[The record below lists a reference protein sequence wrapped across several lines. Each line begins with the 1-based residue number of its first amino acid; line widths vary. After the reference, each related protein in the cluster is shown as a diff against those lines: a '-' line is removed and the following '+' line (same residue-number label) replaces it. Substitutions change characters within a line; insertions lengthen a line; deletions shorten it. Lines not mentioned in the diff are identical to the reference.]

1 MNQCLRCQEPCR
13 DDTEFCENCRAHL
26 QNRLHQS
33 NVLSVVSNSE
43 QVIDIKPEATNIPDQ
58 VIERSISNSHQN
70 CAAGPKNELAFSP
83 KTSTVALRETKK
95 IILIKY
101 EDTGENESLQ
111 DILDPLVYRQLPKRD
126 DATIIER
133 EDLQRVNDRV
143 VTISRP
149 ISSSVPHFPRQRF
162 QITMKPLH
170 VRLSLLLITLLV
182 IMTLITSSVLIFL
195 NMNRQPA
202 HVNIVKALPSL
213 SVTPGAI
220 YPDQIV
226 QVHMSNFESSAR
238 IRLTRDV
245 AKNVRTDAN
254 TSTIILGTNGTGDV
268 RVFVDESWGSGA
280 HTIEAEDITTHY
292 IASTALQVLNELPVH
307 PPHLILSSPG
317 TTTALKG
324 MLDMGSNEQGANT
337 LQSLVLHNSGGGWIS
352 WSATSNQPWLM
363 TTPQQG
369 IFQDGQSIIVAVSR
383 ANLKAG
389 KYEGIIT
396 IVSNTGAPLSVQIR
410 MNVLPLFASQI
421 AVSSIIQMTPPA
433 LSFISTDGGT
443 DPASQNLMISNPGS
457 QTLNWSLSVTALQDS
472 FNQEFSSQDD
482 VTWLSADETSGAVS
496 PGKNSKINIKIQS
509 KNLLPSVY
517 SALLTFTSGRDTLN
531 APQAV
536 AVSLTI
542 QPRCGIA
549 TNQGTLSFN
558 STSGPNTI
566 FTHILNLST
575 TIGCTSVVKWESFS
589 SSSWLNISP
598 ASGQLQANVNSI
610 VTVQVNTSDLQPGS
624 YTGAI
629 LLVTKQRSL
638 TVVVQMLVASSTTST
653 ATAASTAA
661 SVLGV
666 STRGLQFTMTQ
677 GQGNPASQSFMVSN
691 NGGENLYWQANFDS
705 AANPWLSLN
714 PIRGT
719 IGSAQGMSV
728 GVSVQ
733 SVGLPSGDYSA
744 LITVIGTDN
753 SGNQVQGSPQIIQV
767 TLTVLPGC
775 SFQVS
780 PANLTF
786 TARSSKPNP
795 PAQDIILTIT
805 GSCFQSVSWTA
816 TVNTG
821 GQNWLI
827 LPTTS
832 GTTSNLGSSILVK
845 VRSRPLLPGNYSGQI
860 MISGSGSAILNSP
873 VSVPVTLTVTF

>member
-33 NVLSVVSNSE
+33 NVVSVVSNSE
-43 QVIDIKPEATNIPDQ
+43 QVIGTKPEATNIPDQ

-70 CAAGPKNELAFSP
+70 GAAGPKNELAFSP
-83 KTSTVALRETKK
+83 KTSTLALRETKK

-101 EDTGENESLQ
+101 EDTGENESLHN
-111 DILDPLVYRQLPKRD
+111 IIDPLLYRQLPERD
-126 DATIIER
+126 DATIIEG
-133 EDLQRVNDRV
+133 EDIQRVNDRV

-149 ISSSVPHFPRQRF
+149 ISSAVPQFPRQRF

-170 VRLSLLLITLLV
+170 VRLSLLVITLLV

-195 NMNRQPA
+195 NMNRQPS

-238 IRLTRDV
+238 IRLTHDV

-268 RVFVDESWGSGA
+268 RVFVDESWGSGT

-292 IASTALQVLNELPVH
+292 IASTALQVLNELPAH

-352 WSATSNQPWLM
+352 WSAASNQPWLM

-369 IFQDGQSIIVAVSR
+369 IFQDGQNIIVAVSR

-396 IVSNTGAPLSVQIR
+396 LVSNTGAPLSVQIR
-410 MNVLPLFASQI
+410 MNVLPLFASEI
-421 AVSSIIQMTPPA
+421 AVSSILQMTPPA

-457 QTLNWSLSVTALQDS
+457 QSLNWSLSVSALQDS

-482 VTWLSADETSGAVS
+482 VTWLSADETSGTVS

-517 SALLTFTSGRDTLN
+517 NALLTFTSGRDTLN

-558 STSGPNTI
+558 STSGQNTI
-566 FTHILNLST
+566 FTHILSLST
-575 TIGCTSVVKWESFS
+575 TIGCTSVVNWESFS

-598 ASGQLQANVNSI
+598 ASGQLQANVSSI

-629 LLVTKQRSL
+629 LLVVKQRSL
-638 TVVVQMLVASSTTST
+638 TVLVQMLVASNAT
-653 ATAASTAA
+653 ATSTAA

-705 AANPWLSLN
+705 TANPWLSLN
-714 PIRGT
+714 PTRGT

-744 LITVIGTDN
+744 TITMIGTDN

-786 TARSSKPNP
+786 TARSAKPNP
-795 PAQDIILTIT
+795 PAQDIILTIA
-805 GSCFQSVSWTA
+805 GSCPQSASWTA
-816 TVNTG
+816 TVNSG

-832 GTTSNLGSSILVK
+832 GTTSNPGSSILVK

-860 MISGSGSAILNSP
+860 MISGSGSAILNST
-873 VSVPVTLTVTF
+873 VSVLVRLTVTF

>member
-33 NVLSVVSNSE
+33 NVVSVVSNSE
-43 QVIDIKPEATNIPDQ
+43 QVIGTKPEATNIPDQ

-70 CAAGPKNELAFSP
+70 GAAGPKNELAFSP
-83 KTSTVALRETKK
+83 QTSTLALRETKK

-101 EDTGENESLQ
+101 EDTGENESLHN
-111 DILDPLVYRQLPKRD
+111 IIDPLLYRQLPERD
-126 DATIIER
+126 DATIIEG
-133 EDLQRVNDRV
+133 EDIQRVNDRV

-149 ISSSVPHFPRQRF
+149 ISSAVPQFPRQRF

-170 VRLSLLLITLLV
+170 VRLSLLVITLLV

-195 NMNRQPA
+195 NMNRQPS

-213 SVTPGAI
+213 SATPGAI

-238 IRLTRDV
+238 IRLTHDV

-268 RVFVDESWGSGA
+268 RVFVDESWGSGT

-292 IASTALQVLNELPVH
+292 IASTALQVLNELPAH

-352 WSATSNQPWLM
+352 WSAASNQPWLM

-369 IFQDGQSIIVAVSR
+369 IFQDGQNIIVAVSR

-396 IVSNTGAPLSVQIR
+396 LVSNTGAPLSVQIR
-410 MNVLPLFASQI
+410 MNVLPLFASEI
-421 AVSSIIQMTPPA
+421 AVSSILQMTPPA

-457 QTLNWSLSVTALQDS
+457 QSLNWSLSVSALQDS

-482 VTWLSADETSGAVS
+482 VTWLSADETSGTVS

-517 SALLTFTSGRDTLN
+517 NALLTFTSGRDTLN

-558 STSGPNTI
+558 STSGQNTI
-566 FTHILNLST
+566 FTHILSLST
-575 TIGCTSVVKWESFS
+575 TIGCTSVVNWESFS

-598 ASGQLQANVNSI
+598 ASGQLQANVSSI

-629 LLVTKQRSL
+629 LLVVKQRSL
-638 TVVVQMLVASSTTST
+638 TVLVQMLVASNAT
-653 ATAASTAA
+653 ATSTAA

-705 AANPWLSLN
+705 TANPWLSLN
-714 PIRGT
+714 PTRGT

-786 TARSSKPNP
+786 TARSAKPNP
-795 PAQDIILTIT
+795 PAQDIILTIA
-805 GSCFQSVSWTA
+805 GSCPQSASWTA
-816 TVNTG
+816 TVNSG

-832 GTTSNLGSSILVK
+832 GTTSNPGSSILVK

-860 MISGSGSAILNSP
+860 MISGSGSAILNST
-873 VSVPVTLTVTF
+873 VSVLVRLTVTF

>member
-43 QVIDIKPEATNIPDQ
+43 QVIGTKPEVINIPDQ
-58 VIERSISNSHQN
+58 VIERSISNSLQN
-70 CAAGPKNELAFSP
+70 GAAGPKNELAFPP
-83 KTSTVALRETKK
+83 KTSTLTLRETKK

-101 EDTGENESLQ
+101 ENTGENESLQ
-111 DILDPLVYRQLPKRD
+111 NIIDPLLYRQLPERD
-126 DATIIER
+126 DATIIEG
-133 EDLQRVNDRV
+133 EDIQRVNDRV

-149 ISSSVPHFPRQRF
+149 ISSAVPQFPRQRF

-170 VRLSLLLITLLV
+170 VRLSLLVITLLV

-195 NMNRQPA
+195 NMNRQPS

-238 IRLTRDV
+238 IRLTHDV

-292 IASTALQVLNELPVH
+292 IASTALQVLNELPAH

-352 WSATSNQPWLM
+352 WSAASNQPWLM

-369 IFQDGQSIIVAVSR
+369 IFQDGQNIIVAVSR

-396 IVSNTGAPLSVQIR
+396 IVSNTGAPLSVQII
-410 MNVLPLFASQI
+410 MNVLPLFASEI
-421 AVSSIIQMTPPA
+421 AVSSILQMTPPA

-457 QTLNWSLSVTALQDS
+457 QTLNWSLSVSALQDS

-482 VTWLSADETSGAVS
+482 VTWLSADETSGTIS

-589 SSSWLNISP
+589 SSSWLNVSP
-598 ASGQLQANVNSI
+598 ASGQLQANVSSI

-629 LLVTKQRSL
+629 LLVVKQRSL
-638 TVVVQMLVASSTTST
+638 TVLVQMLVASNAT
-653 ATAASTAA
+653 ATSTAA

-705 AANPWLSLN
+705 TANPWLSLN

-753 SGNQVQGSPQIIQV
+753 SGNQVQGSPQIIKV

-786 TARSSKPNP
+786 TARSSRPNP

-873 VSVPVTLTVTF
+873 VSVPVTLMVTF